1 MCEGIPV
8 AMYLQV
14 ISVML
19 GCIAIVIPIVVTI
32 AGIYFSRQFSNR
44 IESVAA
50 DLDEALDRIKD
61 LEKARGTP

>member
-1 MCEGIPV
+1 
-8 AMYLQV
+8 MYLQV

>member
-61 LEKARGTP
+61 LEKARGAT